1 MKKLYYSIII
11 CVCAILLM
19 SAVKDEIMSK
29 SNGIYIV
36 NTTKLASDVKGYK
49 GNTPLKIYI
58 KKDKIQKIEAL
69 QNSETPKYFKMV
81 TSQLLNKW
89 NGMAVKK
96 VATAKVDGVTGATL
110 SSNAV
115 KENVKRGVSYYLK
128 HK

>member
-1 MKKLYYSIII
+1 MKKFYYSIIV

-29 SNGIYIV
+29 SNGVYIV

-49 GNTPLKIYI
+49 GTTPLKIYI

-96 VATAKVDGVTGATL
+96 VATAKVDGVTGATF

>member
-1 MKKLYYSIII
+1 MKKLYYSIIV

-29 SNGIYIV
+29 SNGVYIV

-49 GNTPLKIYI
+49 GTTPLKIYI

-96 VATAKVDGVTGATL
+96 VATAKVDGVTGATF